1 MGYTFAYLSK
11 IQFFIYFLEKAKPMK
26 TFAQIALPIIAIILI
41 LTMLQFG
48 PSPSEGS
55 TGILQL
61 PTGTAVELPVFV
73 DTPLPP
79 SETPTAAPVP
89 PIFRDDFK
97 GALVP
102 GWVWINEDRAAWNL
116 TAFPGYLQMT
126 LSTGIVRESN
136 AANVLLY
143 PIPEGDIQVTT
154 MFTFRPSENFQFAG
168 LIFYAS
174 DANHLQIGRSYC
186 RGFGE
191 PCIKSGVYIQYYQDY
206 RIGTPNEASSYNAI
220 TPIILRVTRRGNEY
234 ALDVSSNGE
243 VWVRFSKYTIDFQPT
258 HVGLIAAGNQRAPA
272 TALFDF
278 FEISAAPK

>member
-1 MGYTFAYLSK
+1 
-11 IQFFIYFLEKAKPMK
+11 MK

-48 PSPSEGS
+48 PSAPKESS
-55 TGILQL
+55 GILQL
-61 PTGTAVELPVFV
+61 PTETEVELPIFV

-79 SETPTAAPVP
+79 TETPTATPVP

-97 GALVP
+97 GALAP
-102 GWVWINEDRAAWNL
+102 GWVWMNEDRAAWNL
-116 TAFPGYLQMT
+116 TAFPGYLQMN

-136 AANVLLY
+136 ATNVLLY

-154 MFTFRPSENFQFAG
+154 MFTFRPIENFQFAG

-174 DANHLQIGRSYC
+174 DANHFQVGRSYC

-220 TPIILRVTRRGNEY
+220 SPIILRVTRRGNEY

-243 VWVRFSKYTIDFQPT
+243 VWVRFSKYTLDFQPT
-258 HVGLIAAGNQRAPA
+258 HVGLIAAGNQGDPA
-272 TALFDF
+272 LALFDF